1 MDDCKKFNSQINRIS
16 GQVNGISKM
25 IDSGRPVADIVQQVS
40 AARAALSRLAVDL
53 LKNESSACFSQD
65 KAESQQK
72 KFEELVTNFFKI
84 T

>member
-1 MDDCKKFNSQINRIS
+1 MDNCKKFNSQINRIS

-25 IDSGRPVADIVQQVS
+25 IDSGRPVSEIVNQIS

-53 LKNESSACFSQD
+53 LKNESSACFSQEQV
-65 KAESQQK
+65 ESQQK